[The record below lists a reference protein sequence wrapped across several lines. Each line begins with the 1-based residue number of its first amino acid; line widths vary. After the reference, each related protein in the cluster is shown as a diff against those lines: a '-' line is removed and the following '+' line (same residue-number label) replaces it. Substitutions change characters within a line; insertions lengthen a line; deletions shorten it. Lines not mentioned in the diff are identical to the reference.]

1 VKSNFEIE
9 QYTSTGL
16 EFTDGSYLDADVIVF
31 CTGFEGNM
39 RDSAT
44 RIFGSEVASGL
55 EDFFGV
61 DAEGEIVGA
70 WKRQGCKF
78 IAYSSPFPGF
88 SLW

>member
-1 VKSNFEIE
+1 
-9 QYTSTGL
+9 
-16 EFTDGSYLDADVIVF
+16 LDADVIVF

-70 WKRQGCKF
+70 WKRQGCKL